1 VIPLAWTFGM
11 SKPPGHILAAVM
23 PGDPAGVELFKPAFQ
38 TTCLIWRK
46 RHRRWQMSSLSAQ
59 PLDAPWRCPFLGV
72 DRKWPERPDSVAFDP
87 KRSAPSGQRFA
98 GCVGEGSQQPETFP
112 WFSS

>member
-1 VIPLAWTFGM
+1 
-11 SKPPGHILAAVM
+11 M

-87 KRSAPSGQRFA
+87 HRTTSVIATEP
-98 GCVGEGSQQPETFP
+98 GSLSLGLRLTR
-112 WFSS
+112 